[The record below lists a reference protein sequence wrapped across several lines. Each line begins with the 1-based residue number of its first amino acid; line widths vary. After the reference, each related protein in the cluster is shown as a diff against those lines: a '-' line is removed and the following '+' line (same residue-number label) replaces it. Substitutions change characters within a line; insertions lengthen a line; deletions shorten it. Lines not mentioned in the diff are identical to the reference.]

1 MLLMGVNTH
10 IQARIESYREMEPPD
25 RAECFLGIFFKDGWS
40 SEREVG
46 LGSFGLILLGWVGLG

>member
-46 LGSFGLILLGWVGLG
+46 LGSFGLI